1 MARGHSNPSAHYGA
15 MGILVFKAGSR
26 LANEPN
32 INSACYL
39 AHADVADIR
48 RMCCVC
54 IRIY

>member
-1 MARGHSNPSAHYGA
+1 MARGRSNPCAHYGA

-39 AHADVADIR
+39 AHADVADIK